1 MNERLPQAGWQLR
14 RLRER
19 LRVVR
24 PGTGK
29 GDPCV
34 ASAGRG
40 PREATAGK
48 TVSGRTSRSHTFM
61 VELRVQEL
69 ARKCLNCS
77 RLLDPH
83 GRCAGAAP
91 GSHRQDTVG
100 AGRTQWRPRRRT
112 GRSTIRLVWLC
123 TQGISPGM
131 TEG

>member
-1 MNERLPQAGWQLR
+1 
-14 RLRER
+14 
-19 LRVVR
+19 
-24 PGTGK
+24 
-29 GDPCV
+29 
-34 ASAGRG
+34 
-40 PREATAGK
+40 
-48 TVSGRTSRSHTFM
+48 M

-69 ARKCLNCS
+69 ARKCHNRS

-131 TEG
+131 PEFSIEHPGRGRQMPEDGATESARWEKPLEASPGKATQSHHKAIY